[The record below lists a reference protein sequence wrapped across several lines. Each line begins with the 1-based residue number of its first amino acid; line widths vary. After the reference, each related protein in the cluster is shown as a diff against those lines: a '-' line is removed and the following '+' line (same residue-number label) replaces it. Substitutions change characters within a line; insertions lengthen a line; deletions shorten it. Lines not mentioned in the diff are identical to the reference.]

1 MSESR
6 GLFRGIFCLL
16 FLCLGMV
23 TQANAS
29 TVREEMMVNLRL
41 FDGLSGETVYR
52 VMTGHNGLIWIATN
66 NGINVYNGKR
76 LTTFDLKDKEH
87 STVTV
92 KDLCETKNHDIY
104 AATDAGL
111 FMMPLGGDKFRRV
124 LEEVEKP
131 ECLLAVGDTLY
142 IGGRQGI
149 QIYYDGKLKQQNVG
163 VSGKGLD
170 NIVRQYVKGKD
181 GRIYFLS
188 RFDLN
193 SYDPKTGKIHS
204 LGLEKVMPSRCAPQ
218 QFCISD
224 SCFFIGTKQEGLYIF
239 NPHSPS
245 VTKIQEVGNV
255 VTSVGMSADGY
266 VTVST
271 DGSGAFLIHPANGNV
286 VERYDTDSKETCQL
300 PTNAVYSFLRDKNG
314 VNWFGFVRYGLAY
327 MPHNSMLFQP
337 FGWTG
342 FTTLGMNVRTQ
353 CMRGSEGVIGT
364 QNGCWYVD
372 SATKESRYF
381 SSAEMGGGHI
391 VNSIAWFEG
400 NYYIGTF
407 DGGMCVLDPKSK
419 SIHKQTVAPQL
430 DHASIGDI
438 KAGPD
443 GRLWIGSSD
452 GLFIIDQQGKVLHY
466 TEQNSHIISGIIIS
480 ITFDEEKNAWLTG
493 ASGIS
498 LYSAKSGEIVEANW
512 PEGFFHHVPYM
523 LGASGH
529 DGLIYMRTGPQVF
542 YTNTSMSQFGE
553 LPLPVT
559 LSDKWCR
566 SMVDDRNRHLWLAS
580 ERGLFCFNYDLDE
593 MMQLGSGEGLLGDLI
608 SEVTIGEDGN
618 LWVATSSGLFTAN
631 PKALEGW
638 KHHKNFSIRL
648 FNIRRGSNFLTI
660 GKEMLVNEERKIR
673 LGWDFVS
680 DVLHAEAIMTDY
692 ASQRGRLYEYRIGNG
707 EWRIIKDGE
716 PVEIRGLWPGIHRLH
731 IRLAG
736 ADGTTSSYKVIVL
749 PTFWAVIRFILFLTA
764 IILFWLW
771 MKYRKNT
778 HALLS
783 ERDEIEDAL
792 IEVEEQQQQ
801 LQLEEMEQSAGDS
814 QKYQKVKID
823 EAECANIVKR
833 MRQYL
838 EKDKVYT
845 NADLKM
851 KDLADELRLSPS
863 KLSQVFNLYLNENYY
878 EFINRYRLNEFKQL
892 IEAGEYKR
900 YTITALS
907 EKCGFKKSNF
917 FSTFRKVEG
926 MTPAEYLKK
935 KGIKI

>member
-1 MSESR
+1 MR
-6 GLFRGIFCLL
+6 D
-16 FLCLGMV
+16 
-23 TQANAS
+23 
-29 TVREEMMVNLRL
+29 RL
-41 FDGLSGETVYR
+41 FQICVILLTISLNTWAMETRRQTMVPLSIADGLAGETVYR
-52 VMTGHNGLIWIATN
+52 VIQNHTGLVWIATN
-66 NGINVYNGKR
+66 NGVNIYNGKR
-76 LTTFDLKDKEH
+76 LITVALKDYEH
-87 STVTV
+87 TTITV
-92 KDLCETKNHDIY
+92 KDLCETQSHEIY

-111 FMMPLGGDKFRRV
+111 FKLSPGDDKFHRI
-124 LEEVEKP
+124 LKEVEMP
-131 ECLLAVGDTLY
+131 ECLLTVNDTLY
-142 IGGRQGI
+142 IGGKQGI
-149 QIYYDGKLKQQNVG
+149 QIYYGGKLKQQNVG

-193 SYDPKTGKIHS
+193 SYEPKTGKIQS

-218 QFCISD
+218 QFCIAD
-224 SCFFIGTKQEGLYIF
+224 SCFYIGTKQEGLYIF
-239 NPHSPS
+239 NPHSSS
-245 VTKIQEVGNV
+245 VTKIEEVGNV
-255 VTSVGMSADGY
+255 VTSVGMSADGF

-286 VERYDTDSKETCQL
+286 VERYDTDSKETCPL
-300 PTNAVYSFLRDKNG
+300 PTNAVYTFLRDKNG

-327 MPHNSMLFQP
+327 MPHNSRLFQP
-337 FGWTG
+337 YGWAG

-353 CMRGSEGVIGT
+353 CMRGTEGVIGT

-372 SATKESRYF
+372 SATRESRYF
-381 SSAEMGGGHI
+381 SSFEMGGGHI

-407 DGGMCVLDPKSK
+407 DGGMCVLDPKSRT
-419 SIHKQTVAPQL
+419 IRKQTVAPQL
-430 DHASIGDI
+430 NHASIGDI

-452 GLFIIDQQGKVLHY
+452 GLFILDKQGKVLHY

-480 ITFDEEKNAWLTG
+480 ITFDEENNAWLTG

-498 LYSAKSGEIVEANW
+498 LYSAKSGEVVETNW

-566 SMVDDRNRHLWLAS
+566 SMVDDRNRYLWLAS
-580 ERGLFCFNYDLDE
+580 ERGLFCFNYDLDV

-608 SEVTIGEDGN
+608 SEVSIGEDGH
-618 LWVATSSGLFTAN
+618 LWVATSGGLFIADPQTV
-631 PKALEGW
+631 EQW
-638 KHHKNFSIRL
+638 KHNKAFAIRL
-648 FNIRRGSNFLTI
+648 YNIRRGSNFMTF
-660 GKEMLVNEERKIR
+660 GKEILVNEERKIR

-692 ASQRGRLYEYRIGNG
+692 APQQGRLYEYCIGND

-716 PVEIRGLWPGIHRLH
+716 PIEIRGLWPGLHWLH

-749 PTFWAVIRFILFLTA
+749 PNIWAIIKFILFFVA
-764 IILFWLW
+764 VILFWLW

-801 LQLEEMEQSAGDS
+801 LEEIEQTAGDG

-833 MRQYL
+833 MRQYI

-851 KDLADELRLSPS
+851 KDLAEVLHLSPS

-926 MTPAEYLKK
+926 ITPTEYLKK
-935 KGIKI
+935 KGVKI